1 MKNLTRYTIAVIAAA
16 VLACG
21 VAASAQDLTAF
32 QVMDRVRDNWQ
43 GEAFHGTVTL
53 DVTQG
58 GTTRSY
64 RVEVWSQGEGL
75 GLIRFLAPEADAGS
89 GYLMLDEEL
98 WYYAPAAG
106 KAVSLPAMALGDS
119 LFGSGPAIE
128 DLLHGTLSDKYTA
141 TMVRDGTDYV
151 LTLTPLPEAPVV
163 YGSLVVRVREDFA
176 PVSIVY
182 NDQRGAVLRTAR
194 FSEYVTQDGRVLPT
208 LIEVEETNGDRTVER
223 LVDPEFGIA
232 IPASV
237 FTVENLEAGQ

>member
-1 MKNLTRYTIAVIAAA
+1 MKNLNGFAVAVIAAA
-16 VLACG
+16 FLAYG
-21 VAASAQDLTAF
+21 VVASAQDLTAF

-43 GEAFHGTVTL
+43 GDTFHGTATL

-58 GTTRSY
+58 GATRSY
-64 RVEVWSQGEGL
+64 RVEVWSQGEDL
-75 GLIRFLAPEADAGS
+75 GLIRFLEPEGDAGS
-89 GYLMLDEEL
+89 GYLMVGEEL

-141 TMVRDGTDYV
+141 TSERDRTDYV
-151 LTLTPLPEAPVV
+151 LTLTPLPDAPVV
-163 YGSLVVRVREDFA
+163 YGSLIVRVREDFA

-182 NDQRGAVLRTAR
+182 NDQRGDVLRMAR
-194 FSEYVTQDGRVLPT
+194 FSEYVTQDGRILPT
-208 LIEVEETNGDRTVER
+208 LIEVEEKNGDRTVER

-232 IPASV
+232 IPATV
-237 FTVENLEAGQ
+237 FTVEYLEAGQ